1 MDDTRVEELDKLAHC
16 QSLTANETTPI
27 PYVVHSL
34 VGSPFCKGAR
44 FREDPYSSVSAG
56 SVTES
61 RFVLRMCKKASP
73 SASET
78 QVVLRVCEVSGRSLV
93 IFCDMI

>member
-16 QSLTANETTPI
+16 QSLTANETTRI

-34 VGSPFCKGAR
+34 VGSPFCRGVR
-44 FREDPYSSVSAG
+44 FREDPYSSVTAG

-78 QVVLRVCEVSGRSLV
+78 QFVLCVFEIGGCSLP
-93 IFCDMI
+93 